1 MGRSIKNTKA
11 KGTAAENELIKF
23 FWEKKWC
30 CVRVAGSGSTQ
41 FPSPDL
47 LAGNSHR
54 KIVLEVKVVNNT
66 KKYFT
71 RREIKDLEYFAT
83 HFGAEAWVGVK
94 FLQNQW
100 FFLPTSELTSTKSEN
115 YVCDIITMKKKGF
128 QFKEMISETSS
139 F

>member
-1 MGRSIKNTKA
+1 MARVVRNKKA
-11 KGTAAENELIKF
+11 KGTAAENELIKY
-23 FWEKKWC
+23 FWDEQWC

-54 KIVLEVKVVNNT
+54 KIVMEVKVVNGV

-71 RREIKDLEYFAT
+71 RREIKDLEYFAQ

-94 FLQNQW
+94 FQEGQW
-100 FFLPTSELTSTKSEN
+100 YFIPTSELSQTKSEN
-115 YVCDIITMKKKGF
+115 YVIDLVTMKKQGF
-128 QFKEMISETSS
+128 TFKEMIQ
-139 F
+139 